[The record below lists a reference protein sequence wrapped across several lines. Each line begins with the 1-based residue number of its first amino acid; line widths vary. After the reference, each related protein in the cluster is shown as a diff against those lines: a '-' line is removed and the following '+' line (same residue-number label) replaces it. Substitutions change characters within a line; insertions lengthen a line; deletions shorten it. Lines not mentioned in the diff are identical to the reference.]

1 MQLLEVSLSPYDSL
15 NSIMKMLVHGI
26 FNIADLI
33 KEHDVVLKGPFNY
46 PARDEAGIPR
56 EW

>member
-1 MQLLEVSLSPYDSL
+1 MQLLEVSLSPYDPL